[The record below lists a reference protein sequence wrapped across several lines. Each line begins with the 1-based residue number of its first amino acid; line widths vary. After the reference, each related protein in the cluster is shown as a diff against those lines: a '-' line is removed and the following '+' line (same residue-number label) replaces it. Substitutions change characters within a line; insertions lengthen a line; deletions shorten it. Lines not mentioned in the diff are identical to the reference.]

1 MFIVLEIYLS
11 NGKSKYVSANFLSYR
26 CKQTSMEI
34 TDVFLLQMALIP
46 LSSSLMNLSFLLV
59 LGKKKIKI
67 FQSLPSVEET
77 EFSQKAM
84 GSKNHGSP
92 HHHLLLVEALYLQL
106 AFPSMYLYNTHVILT
121 LLHTVDALVH
131 AISLQK
137 EEARKKTAFIL
148 LIITLNLEGTEIL
161 CG

>member
-59 LGKKKIKI
+59 LGKKKKII

-77 EFSQKAM
+77 EFS
-84 GSKNHGSP
+84 
-92 HHHLLLVEALYLQL
+92 
-106 AFPSMYLYNTHVILT
+106 
-121 LLHTVDALVH
+121 
-131 AISLQK
+131 
-137 EEARKKTAFIL
+137 
-148 LIITLNLEGTEIL
+148 
-161 CG
+161 